1 MSGIHSG
8 LIGSFAASLA
18 GYNSIATVS
27 YPSGSG
33 GTASFTSIPT
43 GYRHLQIRAFTR
55 DTASGTTAQWTLRF
69 NGDTAT
75 NYNYAGMFHTGTGS
89 ITGDLANNQSQIVSD
104 HPGSSTTPF
113 GVTIIDIFD
122 VNQTNKFKAV
132 NFSSGFSNAGST
144 ARLFTMSG
152 TWRSTSAISSI
163 TFAPQ
168 TAFAQYSHI
177 ALYGIV

>member
-1 MSGIHSG
+1 MPILGI
-8 LIGSFAASLA
+8 LASSTEKLA

-33 GTASFTSIPT
+33 GTASFSSIP
-43 GYRHLQIRAFTR
+43 GAYRHLQLRAFIR
-55 DTASGTTAQWTLRF
+55 DTTSATTAQWTLRF

-75 NYNYAGMFHTGTGS
+75 NYNYAGMFQVGEGS
-89 ITGDLANNQSQIVSD
+89 ITQDRANNQTGVRSD
-104 HPGSSTTPF
+104 HPGSSTAPF
-113 GVTIIDIFD
+113 GIVVIDIFD
-122 VNQTNKFKAV
+122 ANQTNKFKSI
-132 NFSSGFSNAGST
+132 NFSSGFSNAGNT

-152 TWRSTSAISSI
+152 AWRSTNAVSSI